1 LAFVKFAL
9 LRHLMKDRRLAV
21 CCYLPGGNC
30 KARVPERHFDYLK
43 RREDFRPLAPE
54 VFDGLEHIVTSV
66 HAISD
71 PVIALQISEVLK
83 GAFFV
88 RAEVPKRTS
97 ERLAWGGR
105 LVQSVGDANLVFLD
119 PHHGIEG
126 RRLTPGHVA
135 LAEIAPLRQR
145 ARALI
150 IGHQQSGGRAEA
162 KFLADRMRSLGCN
175 PVEIVRFRLGMSR
188 FYVISDHDDAMSDLI
203 AVFVGASPSTS
214 ESRATAKG
222 AGGQERGRRCPEA

>member
-1 LAFVKFAL
+1 MQYFGGIGDFVKFAL

-54 VFDGLEHIVTSV
+54 VFDGLEHIVTSF
-66 HAISD
+66 HAIAD
-71 PVIALQISEVLK
+71 PVVALQISEVLK

-88 RAEVPKRTS
+88 RAEVPRRTS
-97 ERLAWGGR
+97 ERPAWGGR
-105 LVQSVGDANLVFLD
+105 LVKSVGDANLVFLD

-126 RRLTPGHVA
+126 RRLTPRHVA
-135 LAEIAPLRQR
+135 LAEIAPMRQQ

-150 IGHQQSGGRAEA
+150 IGHQQSGRRAEA
-162 KFLADRMRSLGCN
+162 KFLADRMRSLGCE

-203 AVFVGASPSTS
+203 AVFVKKWGDWVKSY
-214 ESRATAKG
+214 RFY
-222 AGGQERGRRCPEA
+222 